1 MIYAWPFFS
10 SQTEVASSFIAFCS
24 RLLSNFKTPGQQTDF
39 SSRVGPYQL
48 QQPSEQ
54 ILMGVNEL
62 FKKHS
67 RVVMVFRVQQLL
79 YSGLGVSILL
89 LYFKTSYKN
98 MMILKSESICH
109 LMLVTDQ
116 LTRKTNP
123 FLATSSPFTV
133 SQLSTPYF
141 GILAEP
147 KYTLQDLESEGES
160 VPFMYYQP
168 PIPQTSLNYWFGLTC
183 ARTPGNNP

>member
-1 MIYAWPFFS
+1 
-10 SQTEVASSFIAFCS
+10 
-24 RLLSNFKTPGQQTDF
+24 
-39 SSRVGPYQL
+39 
-48 QQPSEQ
+48 
-54 ILMGVNEL
+54 MGVNEL

-109 LMLVTDQ
+109 LMSVTDQ

-123 FLATSSPFTV
+123 FLATSSPLTV
-133 SQLSTPYF
+133 SSSSFQLSTTLYF

-168 PIPQTSLNYWFGLTC
+168 PIPQTSLNY
-183 ARTPGNNP
+183 

>member
-109 LMLVTDQ
+109 LMSVTDQ

-123 FLATSSPFTV
+123 FLATSSPLQFPNSLLGV
-133 SQLSTPYF
+133 LWNFSWAKVHSSGSRVRGRKCSFYVLSTPYSPNEF
-141 GILAEP
+141 ELLIR
-147 KYTLQDLESEGES
+147 
-160 VPFMYYQP
+160 
-168 PIPQTSLNYWFGLTC
+168 LNLRKNSWK
-183 ARTPGNNP
+183 

>member
-1 MIYAWPFFS
+1 
-10 SQTEVASSFIAFCS
+10 
-24 RLLSNFKTPGQQTDF
+24 
-39 SSRVGPYQL
+39 
-48 QQPSEQ
+48 
-54 ILMGVNEL
+54 MGVNEL

-67 RVVMVFRVQQLL
+67 RVVMVFRVQQL
-79 YSGLGVSILL
+79 YSILVWGSILL

-98 MMILKSESICH
+98 MRILKSESICH
-109 LMLVTDQ
+109 LMSVTDQ

-168 PIPQTSLNYWFGLTC
+168 PIPQTSLNY
-183 ARTPGNNP
+183 